1 MKRVS
6 IQGRRTP
13 KDPWS
18 TMNAMIHDNGVA
30 QANRDWRTL
39 NEIAETKL
47 AQWHIAAGDI
57 RGAFTDWQFRLN
69 YVGK

>member
-13 KDPWS
+13 KEPWG

-30 QANRDWRTL
+30 QANRAYKILD
-39 NEIAETKL
+39 EIAETKL
-47 AQWHIAAGDI
+47 ALWHIASGDI
-57 RGAFTDWQFRLN
+57 RGAFTDWQFRIART
-69 YVGK
+69 